1 MNESIVVTDLCK
13 DYRNVRALDRVS
25 LTVGRGELFGL
36 LGVNGKDQGNSF
48 GLAAGDR
55 HRAEPDGVGKPP
67 LLRRGLRKDR

>member
-36 LGVNGKDQGNSF
+36 LGST
-48 GLAAGDR
+48 AR
-55 HRAEPDGVGKPP
+55 GKP
-67 LLRRGLRKDR
+67 R